1 MERMTKTQEVYKSAV
16 IGCGRIGCEFNDSP
30 NPKYGIMTHSQ
41 AYSLNKRTKLIALVD
56 VDEKKVKKY
65 SQKYDVKD
73 YLDWRVML
81 EKEKPDILSICTLV
95 DLHKEIVC
103 ESAKKGVKAIV
114 CEKPIAKSL
123 READEMIKECEN
135 NGVILCINQQRRYD
149 LFHQQIKSCI
159 DEKLIKN
166 IKEIDVEYS
175 RGLVNTCSHL
185 FDILR
190 YWFGEVQ
197 SVSSKMSDVQ
207 SPNISD
213 PNMIVDL
220 KFANDIVAN
229 IKPSSIDKLDITI
242 KGDYNL
248 SITKEGLQNKEEVLI
263 SIVNAKILNNFM
275 SSVINNVVDC
285 VDGNANPLC
294 TGTDGRKSLEIICA
308 CYLSSQINKPINLPL
323 ENNEI
328 IIASK

>member
-1 MERMTKTQEVYKSAV
+1 MTKIQEAYKSAV

-30 NPKYGIMTHSQ
+30 NPKYGVMTHAQ

-65 SQKYDVKD
+65 SQKYNVND
-73 YLDWRVML
+73 YLNWREML

-103 ESAKKGVKAIV
+103 EAAKKGVKAIV

-159 DEKLIKN
+159 DKGLIKN
-166 IKEIDVEYS
+166 IREIDVEYS

-190 YWFGEVQ
+190 YWFGEVK
-197 SVSSKMSDVQ
+197 SVSSKISDIQ

-220 KFANDIVAN
+220 KFANNIMAH
-229 IKPSSIDKLDITI
+229 IKPSSVDKLDITM

-248 SITKEGLQNKEEVLI
+248 IITKEGLQNKEYELL

-285 VDGNANPLC
+285 LDGNATPSC
-294 TGTDGRKSLEIICA
+294 TGIDGKKSLEIICA
-308 CYLSSQINKPINLPL
+308 CHISSQIDAVVNLPL
-323 ENNEI
+323 ENKDI
-328 IIASK
+328 TISSK